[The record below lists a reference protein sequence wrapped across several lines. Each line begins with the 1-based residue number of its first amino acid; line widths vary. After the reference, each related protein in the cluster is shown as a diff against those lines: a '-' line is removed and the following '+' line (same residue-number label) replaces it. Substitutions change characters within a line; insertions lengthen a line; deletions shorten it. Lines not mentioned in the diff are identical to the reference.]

1 MDDRMAETF
10 MSAARISGDLARRQ
24 EVAEHW
30 TEESSCAGMTVGG
43 LAHHLVLQ
51 LTNTVRV
58 LEGEPTEQ
66 VAIPLQEHY
75 ARATWV
81 TATLD
86 DDVNVQIRESADSD
100 AAGGPETLAPLFDD
114 ALERLPALLASAA
127 DTVLIPWQG
136 WSLATEDYLITRM
149 MEMVVHAD
157 DLAVSVDVPTPE
169 FADAVVTPVLALLTG
184 VSARRHGQVAVV
196 RALSRPQRAP
206 TSVSAF

>member
-1 MDDRMAETF
+1 MDDRIAETF
-10 MSAARISGDLARRQ
+10 MSAAEISGDLARRQ
-24 EVAEHW
+24 EIAERW

-58 LEGEPTEQ
+58 LEGEPTDQ
-66 VAIPLQEHY
+66 DAIPLLEHY
-75 ARATWV
+75 ARASWV
-81 TATLD
+81 TAALD
-86 DDVNVQIRESADSD
+86 DDVNVQIRETSDRD
-100 AAGGPETLAPLFDD
+100 AAGGPDTLSPLIDD
-114 ALERLPALLASAA
+114 AVGRLPALLASAA

-136 WSLATEDYLITRM
+136 WALSTEDYLITRM

-169 FADAVVTPVLALLTG
+169 FSDAVVTPVLALLTG

-196 RALSRPQRAP
+196 RALTRPQRAP
-206 TSVSAF
+206 GSVSAF